1 MCRFR
6 KPGLFVGQPIGN
18 EFQYIKCAGSAAGN
32 EGEKECKTGISIHQM
47 CRFRAYVSK
56 HSHRLDS
63 IFQYIKCAGSAF
75 CFQRARCFPIS
86 IHQMCRFRAEDAI
99 VFATRELFQYIKCA
113 GSAVVFFRKLIPA
126 YFISIHQMCRFRD

>member
-63 IFQYIKCAGSAF
+63 IFQYIKCAGSAGHF
-75 CFQRARCFPIS
+75 
-86 IHQMCRFRAEDAI
+86 
-99 VFATRELFQYIKCA
+99 VFKELVVSLFQYIKCA
-113 GSAVVFFRKLIPA
+113 GSAQKMLSSSRLGS
-126 YFISIHQMCRFRD
+126 YFNTSNVPVPR